1 MTTLAVKNFSFAYD
15 TGQRN
20 ILNNISFSPV
30 AGSFNLLIGP
40 SGSGKST
47 LLKAMAGLMPKFG
60 GIVTGG
66 QILLDGQDIQPV
78 APFERAKRVAM
89 LFQNPD
95 RQFAMRTAPE
105 QIAFA
110 LENIQLPAEQI
121 QDRVADVMT
130 RLNLT
135 AFAEQDLMT
144 LSGGEKQRVALA
156 TILAMDSDII
166 LLDEPFANV
175 DPQARQTLLHDLQVL
190 QQTQGKTIVI
200 SDHDLSGYAE
210 LVDNLYVL
218 EATTGTLQS
227 ASLTCLTNLAPV
239 VPFVGQ
245 PNPAGDLG
253 WRQLHVSVGERTL
266 LTGTTFTVPSQ
277 QIGLISGA
285 NGIGKSTLFKAL
297 TKQISATGTIT
308 WAEQDTRKIKAKAWA
323 KRVALIFQTA
333 TDQFVTMTVAEELA
347 LSQRQTAYPDFW
359 TAERVADA
367 VAQLNL
373 TSVMDHIVYQLSG
386 GQQKKLQTLV
396 MLIMGQPVLLLDEP
410 LAGLDQDSVQAVM
423 TLLQTTVHATQQ
435 AILMISHQRQGL
447 ADFIDYELVFAE
459 QQLRLIG
466 GSAHA

>member
-1 MTTLAVKNFSFAYD
+1 
-15 TGQRN
+15 
-20 ILNNISFSPV
+20 
-30 AGSFNLLIGP
+30 
-40 SGSGKST
+40 
-47 LLKAMAGLMPKFG
+47 
-60 GIVTGG
+60 
-66 QILLDGQDIQPV
+66 
-78 APFERAKRVAM
+78 
-89 LFQNPD
+89 
-95 RQFAMRTAPE
+95 
-105 QIAFA
+105 
-110 LENIQLPAEQI
+110 
-121 QDRVADVMT
+121 
-130 RLNLT
+130 
-135 AFAEQDLMT
+135 
-144 LSGGEKQRVALA
+144 
-156 TILAMDSDII
+156 
-166 LLDEPFANV
+166 
-175 DPQARQTLLHDLQVL
+175 
-190 QQTQGKTIVI
+190 
-200 SDHDLSGYAE
+200 GYAE

-218 EATTGTLQS
+218 DAATGTLQS
-227 ASLTCLTNLAPV
+227 ASLTRLTNLAPV

-245 PNPAGDLG
+245 PNKAGDLG

-297 TKQISATGTIT
+297 TKQIAATGTIT
-308 WAEQDTRKIKAKAWA
+308 WADQDARKIKAKVWA

-373 TSVMDHIVYQLSG
+373 TGVMDHIVYQLSG

-423 TLLQTTVHATQQ
+423 TLFQTTVHTTQQ

-459 QQLRLIG
+459 QQLRLVG
-466 GSAHA
+466 GATHA

>member
-1 MTTLAVKNFSFAYD
+1 MTPLAVKNFSFAYD

-20 ILNNISFSPV
+20 ILNNISFSP
-30 AGSFNLLIGP
+30 ATGSFNLLIGP

-110 LENIQLPAEQI
+110 LENIQLPTEQI
-121 QDRVADVMT
+121 QARVADVMT

-175 DPQARQTLLHDLQVL
+175 DPQARQALLHDLQVL
-190 QQTQGKTIVI
+190 QQTQVKTIVI

-227 ASLTCLTNLAPV
+227 ESLTRLTNLAPV

-245 PNPAGDLG
+245 PNTAGDLG
-253 WRQLHVSVGERTL
+253 WRQLHVSVGKRTL

-297 TKQISATGTIT
+297 TKQIAATGTIT
-308 WAEQDTRKIKAKAWA
+308 WAEQDARKIKSKAWA
-323 KRVALIFQTA
+323 KRVALIFQTP

-359 TAERVADA
+359 TSERVAGA

-373 TSVMDHIVYQLSG
+373 TGVMDHIVYQLSG

-410 LAGLDQDSVQAVM
+410 LAGLDQDSVQAIM
-423 TLLQTTVHATQQ
+423 TLLQSTVHTTQQ

-459 QQLRLIG
+459 QQLRLVG
-466 GSAHA
+466 GATHA

>member
-20 ILNNISFSPV
+20 ILNDISFSPV

-175 DPQARQTLLHDLQVL
+175 DPQARQALLHDLQAL

-227 ASLTCLTNLAPV
+227 ASLTRLTNLAPV
-239 VPFVGQ
+239 VPFTGH

-297 TKQISATGTIT
+297 TKQIAATGTIT
-308 WAEQDTRKIKAKAWA
+308 WAEQDARKIKAKAWA

-373 TSVMDHIVYQLSG
+373 TGVMDHIVYQLSG
-386 GQQKKLQTLV
+386 ASRKNYK
-396 MLIMGQPVLLLDEP
+396 P
-410 LAGLDQDSVQAVM
+410 
-423 TLLQTTVHATQQ
+423 
-435 AILMISHQRQGL
+435 
-447 ADFIDYELVFAE
+447 
-459 QQLRLIG
+459 
-466 GSAHA
+466 